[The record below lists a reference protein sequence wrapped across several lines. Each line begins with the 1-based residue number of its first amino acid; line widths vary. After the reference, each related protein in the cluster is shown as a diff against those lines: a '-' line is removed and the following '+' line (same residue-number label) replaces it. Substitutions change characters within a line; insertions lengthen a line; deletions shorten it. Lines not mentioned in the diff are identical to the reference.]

1 MAKSNDPLIE
11 SLMQM
16 AVAAAP
22 LLRKARES
30 GIFRDRDSVVDAEVV
45 VPKAAEPTPP
55 TPPTPAPEPPV
66 AAVAPE
72 AAALQD
78 IIVRQ
83 ALRISELEAEVAA
96 LKAAAVKP
104 AKPKVKVKVAT
115 KARPAK
121 A

>member
-22 LLRKARES
+22 LIRKARES

-45 VPKAAEPTPP
+45 APKAAEPPP
-55 TPPTPAPEPPV
+55 APPAPEPPP
-66 AAVAPE
+66 APAAPE
-72 AAALQD
+72 AGALQD

-83 ALRISELEAEVAA
+83 ALRINELEAEIAA

-104 AKPKVKVKVAT
+104 AKPKVKIKVAT